1 MRRAIYPGS
10 FDPVTNGHL
19 DVIER
24 AAKLFDEVLVAV
36 AVNSQKQPLF
46 TVEERLD
53 LLAQTTAAH
62 GGRVKLVRL
71 EGLLV
76 DYARTAGAGAII
88 RGLRAVSD
96 FEFEFQM
103 ALMNRKLESSVETIF
118 LMPKE
123 EYTYLSSRIIKE
135 IARLG
140 GEVGSLCQVVSASP
154 CNRNTRTP
162 TNRCHENPPAT
173 DSRRRVALGRRGT
186 RRRAPVADRR
196 FGPRAGAAA
205 VLARPGAVVG
215 RSVGDGGIVAGL
227 WNCAACG
234 AWSRFPTMVHIP
246 DLALQIER
254 PTQETVDL
262 TPEIREDIILA
273 LPAYPH
279 CDWSGERECPG
290 RVEAQGEEAA
300 PAATAEGDSQPP
312 SAWETLDQLKVPS
325 K

>member
-53 LLAQTTAAH
+53 LLQRTTAAH
-62 GGRVKLVRL
+62 GGKVRLVRL

-76 DYARTAGAGAII
+76 DYARAAGASAII

-103 ALMNRKLESSVETIF
+103 ALMNRKLEPHVETIF

-140 GEVGSLCQVVSASP
+140 GEVGSFVPSCVG
-154 CNRNTRTP
+154 
-162 TNRCHENPPAT
+162 
-173 DSRRRVALGRRGT
+173 VALREKY
-186 RRRAPVADRR
+186 
-196 FGPRAGAAA
+196 PRA
-205 VLARPGAVVG
+205 V
-215 RSVGDGGIVAGL
+215 
-227 WNCAACG
+227 
-234 AWSRFPTMVHIP
+234 
-246 DLALQIER
+246 
-254 PTQETVDL
+254 
-262 TPEIREDIILA
+262 
-273 LPAYPH
+273 
-279 CDWSGERECPG
+279 
-290 RVEAQGEEAA
+290 
-300 PAATAEGDSQPP
+300 QPP
-312 SAWETLDQLKVPS
+312 P
-325 K
+325 